1 MSMIRQMEGLK
12 ILIIYS
18 FLFCN
23 IRTASTRDAISLGQ
37 SIREGETVVSASES
51 FELGFFSPGKSK
63 SRYLGIWFKKIATG
77 TVTWVANRDAP
88 LSDRSGVLSMSR
100 RGNGTALVLLNSTND
115 VVWSSNI
122 VSRAAQNPV
131 AVLLESG
138 NLVVKEKDGNDNDDP
153 DHFLWQSF
161 DYPSH
166 TLLAGMKLGVNLV
179 TGLNRLMSS
188 WKSADDPA
196 RSEYTYGIDPSGVP
210 QAMLKKGSTIRYRAG
225 SWNGLHWTG
234 MPQLQPNPVYTF
246 EFVSNENEVFYR
258 FKLINSSVPTMMV
271 INTIGDVQRFTWM
284 EHTKKWGLFARFS
297 GTILDQCDNYALCG
311 PYASCNIHSDSPDC
325 ECLEGFEPKSPG
337 DWYMLDKS
345 GGCGRKTPLN
355 CKHGDGFLKLKTVK
369 VPDTRYAQVDKNI
382 ILLECKELC
391 SRNCS
396 CTAYANSDVR
406 GGGSG
411 CLLWFHDLIDI
422 KVLPEIGQ
430 DIYVRMA
437 ASELGMLSF
446 LPVPSAP
453 GNSSAKQVTIIIT
466 SILLAT
472 GVILLG
478 AIVYIWKKKH
488 RNYGKTDDRQE
499 LYSNEKGSSK
509 EEMELPI
516 FDWKTIVDATDNFS
530 EENKL
535 GEGGFGPGM
544 LIEGQEIAVKRL
556 SKSSGQGVEEF
567 KNEALL
573 IAKLQHR
580 NLVKLLG
587 CCTQRDER
595 VLVYEY
601 LPNKSLDYFIFD
613 TTRSKVLDWQ
623 NRCHIIGGIAR
634 GLLYLHHDSRL
645 RIIHRDLKA
654 SNVLLDNEMNPKISD
669 FGMARAFGL
678 DQTEANTNRVVGTYG
693 YMSPEYAIDGLF
705 SVKSDVFSFGVLVLE
720 IVSGKRNRG
729 FYHADHRHNLL
740 GHAWQLWIQDR
751 PAELIDKSL
760 YDSCSLS
767 EAIRCIQVGLLCVQQ
782 IPEDRP
788 NMLSVVLMLS
798 GERSLPQP
806 KQPGFFT
813 ERNLPE
819 SESSSSKQNLSS
831 TNEISFSMLEA
842 R

>member
-1 MSMIRQMEGLK
+1 MEGLK

-37 SIREGETVVSASES
+37 SIREGETLVSASES

-115 VVWSSNI
+115 IVWSSNI
-122 VSRAAQNPV
+122 VSRAVQNPV

-210 QAMLKKGSTIRYRAG
+210 QAMLKKGSTITYRAG

-446 LPVPSAP
+446 LPVPSAS
-453 GNSSAKQVTIIIT
+453 GNRSVLNRMT
-466 SILLAT
+466 
-472 GVILLG
+472 
-478 AIVYIWKKKH
+478 
-488 RNYGKTDDRQE
+488 
-499 LYSNEKGSSK
+499 
-509 EEMELPI
+509 
-516 FDWKTIVDATDNFS
+516 
-530 EENKL
+530 
-535 GEGGFGPGM
+535 GM
-544 LIEGQEIAVKRL
+544 L
-556 SKSSGQGVEEF
+556 
-567 KNEALL
+567 
-573 IAKLQHR
+573 
-580 NLVKLLG
+580 
-587 CCTQRDER
+587 
-595 VLVYEY
+595 
-601 LPNKSLDYFIFD
+601 
-613 TTRSKVLDWQ
+613 
-623 NRCHIIGGIAR
+623 
-634 GLLYLHHDSRL
+634 
-645 RIIHRDLKA
+645 
-654 SNVLLDNEMNPKISD
+654 
-669 FGMARAFGL
+669 
-678 DQTEANTNRVVGTYG
+678 
-693 YMSPEYAIDGLF
+693 YATVH
-705 SVKSDVFSFGVLVLE
+705 SFSFL
-720 IVSGKRNRG
+720 
-729 FYHADHRHNLL
+729 YRHGYLF
-740 GHAWQLWIQDR
+740 
-751 PAELIDKSL
+751 E
-760 YDSCSLS
+760 
-767 EAIRCIQVGLLCVQQ
+767 
-782 IPEDRP
+782 
-788 NMLSVVLMLS
+788 
-798 GERSLPQP
+798 
-806 KQPGFFT
+806 FT
-813 ERNLPE
+813 ELE
-819 SESSSSKQNLSS
+819 LKM
-831 TNEISFSMLEA
+831 IS

>member
-115 VVWSSNI
+115 IVWSSNI

-382 ILLECKELC
+382 SLLECKELC

-453 GNSSAKQVTIIIT
+453 GKIERRKQQRKAKQVTIIIT

-535 GEGGFGPGM
+535 GEGGFGPVYKGM

-601 LPNKSLDYFIFD
+601 LPNKSLDYFIFG
-613 TTRSKVLDWQ
+613 SISIYP
-623 NRCHIIGGIAR
+623 N
-634 GLLYLHHDSRL
+634 
-645 RIIHRDLKA
+645 LKIL
-654 SNVLLDNEMNPKISD
+654 SSYKLI
-669 FGMARAFGL
+669 
-678 DQTEANTNRVVGTYG
+678 
-693 YMSPEYAIDGLF
+693 
-705 SVKSDVFSFGVLVLE
+705 VFIF
-720 IVSGKRNRG
+720 
-729 FYHADHRHNLL
+729 
-740 GHAWQLWIQDR
+740 AWQLWIQDR

>member
-1 MSMIRQMEGLK
+1 MEGLK

-115 VVWSSNI
+115 IVWSSNI

-382 ILLECKELC
+382 SLLECKELC

-437 ASELGMLSF
+437 ASELG
-446 LPVPSAP
+446 
-453 GNSSAKQVTIIIT
+453 
-466 SILLAT
+466 
-472 GVILLG
+472 
-478 AIVYIWKKKH
+478 
-488 RNYGKTDDRQE
+488 
-499 LYSNEKGSSK
+499 SSK

-535 GEGGFGPGM
+535 GEGGFGPVYKGM

-595 VLVYEY
+595 
-601 LPNKSLDYFIFD
+601 
-613 TTRSKVLDWQ
+613 
-623 NRCHIIGGIAR
+623 
-634 GLLYLHHDSRL
+634 
-645 RIIHRDLKA
+645 
-654 SNVLLDNEMNPKISD
+654 
-669 FGMARAFGL
+669 
-678 DQTEANTNRVVGTYG
+678 
-693 YMSPEYAIDGLF
+693 
-705 SVKSDVFSFGVLVLE
+705 
-720 IVSGKRNRG
+720 
-729 FYHADHRHNLL
+729 
-740 GHAWQLWIQDR
+740 AWQLWIQDR